1 MLLDHLYATPYTTTA
16 GDRTSDLLG
25 WRRMRTAWQRRLFPM
40 FTVLTWSRDFAEI
53 SLAMRVAALDC
64 DRRGDLEVLRDLE
77 VLFGLASLEAPDPNR
92 TGNPLG
98 ILNIERIRDYREA
111 HKGRPLCVSE
121 SYIQNLGYG
130 IGPHYGSALRGFG
143 LIDVNNRP
151 VFEDELHG
159 PMLPSKQDRK
169 TMEEIAR
176 RWFSE
181 KEGLRKGDLRT
192 LYLKF
197 WKPLA
202 KTRDETRK
210 GRTKAWKHL
219 VLSGERFTKPEF
231 AYFRTLAVEA
241 FELFKTQGSA
251 ENAAALRCS
260 VLAHIETKGPES
272 DLARHIRAGHAF
284 EVATGWADLLMDA
297 LVCFAGGAG
306 NARTGESADPSAPG
320 FSSTTDPEAPSTLS
334 TLTAFFELHP
344 RSLPVL
350 CQRLLDARWELLRW
364 DDGDAND
371 FRTFLADCGD
381 IAPVPTTPACEARD
395 ARETREATFAVL
407 RALVRRHMRQKGMQA
422 SVRIDDDGERLVAS
436 GPAPAYVGASVEVFK
451 RLDAEGADIKALTAV
466 SPLADSLSQPLST
479 PDAQPETEADR
490 LMKNFI
496 GINGTWRIF
505 ANWFELVTKDAATE
519 RLEAE
524 EAAEEDDLQ

>member
-1 MLLDHLYATPYTTTA
+1 MLLDHLHATPYITTA

-40 FTVLTWSRDFAEI
+40 FTVLTWSRDFAEM
-53 SLAMRVAALDC
+53 SLAMRVAACDC
-64 DRRGDLEVLRDLE
+64 DRPVNLEVLRDLE
-77 VLFGLASLEAPDPNR
+77 VLFGLASLEAPDPDR

-98 ILNIERIRDYREA
+98 ILNIERIRDYREV
-111 HKGRPLCVSE
+111 HKGRPLCVSK

-151 VFEDELHG
+151 VFEGELHA

-169 TMEEIAR
+169 TMEEIVR
-176 RWFSE
+176 RWLFE

-192 LYLKF
+192 LYRTL
-197 WKPLA
+197 WKPL
-202 KTRDETRK
+202 DETRDD
-210 GRTKAWKHL
+210 RTQAWKHL

-231 AYFRTLAVEA
+231 AYFRSLAVEA
-241 FELFKTQGSA
+241 FELFETSGPA
-251 ENAAALRCS
+251 ENAVALRRG
-260 VLAHIETKGPES
+260 VLTHIEAKDPES
-272 DLARHIRAGHAF
+272 DLAWHIRAGHAF

-306 NARTGESADPSAPG
+306 NARTGEPADPSAPG
-320 FSSTTDPEAPSTLS
+320 FSSTSDPDAPSSLSTLS
-334 TLTAFFELHP
+334 AFFELHP

-350 CQRLLDARWELLRW
+350 CQRLLDARRELLRW

-371 FRTFLADCGD
+371 FRTFLADCAD
-381 IAPVPTTPACEARD
+381 IAPVPTTPAREARD
-395 ARETREATFAVL
+395 VRETRETREATYAVL

-422 SVRIDDDGERLVAS
+422 SVRIDDGERLVAS
-436 GPAPAYVGASVEVFK
+436 GPAPSYVGASVEVLK
-451 RLDAEGADIKALTAV
+451 RFDAEGADLEALTV
-466 SPLADSLSQPLST
+466 VTPLTDSLSQPLST

-490 LMKNFI
+490 LLKNFI

-505 ANWFELVTKDAATE
+505 ANWFALVKKDAETE
-519 RLEAE
+519 CREAE

>member
-1 MLLDHLYATPYTTTA
+1 MLLNHLYATPYITTA

-64 DRRGDLEVLRDLE
+64 GRRVDPEALRDLE
-77 VLFGLASLEAPDPNR
+77 VLFGLASLEAPDPDR

-121 SYIQNLGYG
+121 SYIQNRGYG

-159 PMLPSKQDRK
+159 PMLPSKEDRK
-169 TMEEIAR
+169 QIAEIAR

-181 KEGLRKGDLRT
+181 KEGLREGDLRT
-192 LYLKF
+192 LYRTL
-197 WKPLA
+197 WQPLD
-202 KTRDETRK
+202 KTRE
-210 GRTKAWKHL
+210 GRTEAWKDL
-219 VLSGERFTKPEF
+219 VLSGKRFREPEF
-231 AYFRTLAVEA
+231 TYFRSLAVEA
-241 FELFKTQGSA
+241 FELFETSAPA
-251 ENAAALRCS
+251 ENAVALRRS
-260 VLAHIETKGPES
+260 VLARIESKDPES

-306 NARTGESADPSAPG
+306 NARTGAPADPSAPG
-320 FSSTTDPEAPSTLS
+320 SSSTSASDASSSLS
-334 TLTAFFELHP
+334 TLTAFFDLHP
-344 RSLPVL
+344 RLLPVL
-350 CQRLLDARWELLRW
+350 CQRLLDARRELLRW
-364 DDGDAND
+364 DDGEAND
-371 FRTFLADCGD
+371 FRTFLADCTD
-381 IAPVPTTPACEARD
+381 LEPVLTMSDRDVRETCEA
-395 ARETREATFAVL
+395 TCAVL
-407 RALVRRHMRQKGMQA
+407 RALIRRHMRQKGMQA

-436 GPAPAYVGASVEVFK
+436 GPAPGYVGASDEVLEC
-451 RLDAEGADIKALTAV
+451 LDAEGADLEALTAM
-466 SPLADSLSQPLST
+466 SPLTGSLPTS
-479 PDAQPETEADR
+479 DAQPETEADR
-490 LMKNFI
+490 LMKKFI

-505 ANWFELVTKDAATE
+505 ANWFELVKKDPATE
-519 RLEAE
+519 RREAE

>member
-1 MLLDHLYATPYTTTA
+1 MLLDHLYATPYITTA

-25 WRRMRTAWQRRLFPM
+25 WRRMRTAWQRQLFPM

-64 DRRGDLEVLRDLE
+64 GRRVNPEVLRDLE
-77 VLFGLASLEAPDPNR
+77 VLFGLASLEASDPDR

-121 SYIQNLGYG
+121 SYRQNRGYG

-143 LIDVNNRP
+143 LIDVNDRP
-151 VFEDELHG
+151 VFEGELHG

-192 LYLKF
+192 LYRTL
-197 WKPLA
+197 WKPL
-202 KTRDETRK
+202 DETRDD
-210 GRTKAWKHL
+210 RTQAWKHL

-231 AYFRTLAVEA
+231 AYFRALAVEA
-241 FELFKTQGSA
+241 FELFETSGPA
-251 ENAAALRCS
+251 ENAVALRRC
-260 VLAHIETKGPES
+260 VLAHIESKDPES
-272 DLARHIRAGHAF
+272 DLARHIRAGHTF

-306 NARTGESADPSAPG
+306 NARTGAPADPSAPG
-320 FSSTTDPEAPSTLS
+320 SSSTSASDAPSSLS
-334 TLTAFFELHP
+334 TLTAFFDLHP

-350 CQRLLDARWELLRW
+350 CQRLLDARRELLRW
-364 DDGDAND
+364 DDGEAND
-371 FRTFLADCGD
+371 FRTFLADCTD
-381 IAPVPTTPACEARD
+381 LDPVPTTPAHEARD
-395 ARETREATFAVL
+395 VRETREATFAVL
-407 RALVRRHMRQKGMQA
+407 RALIRRHMRLKGMQA
-422 SVRIDDDGERLVAS
+422 TVRCEDDGERLVAS
-436 GPAPAYVGASVEVFK
+436 CPAPSYVGASVEVLK
-451 RLDAEGADIKALTAV
+451 RLDAEGADLEVLTAV
-466 SPLADSLSQPLST
+466 SPLTEPFPT

-490 LMKNFI
+490 LMKKFI

-505 ANWFELVTKDAATE
+505 ANWFELVKKDPATE
-519 RLEAE
+519 RREAE

>member
-1 MLLDHLYATPYTTTA
+1 MLLDHLHATPYITTA

-64 DRRGDLEVLRDLE
+64 DRPVNLTVLRDLE
-77 VLFGLASLEAPDPNR
+77 VLFGLASLEAPDPDR

-121 SYIQNLGYG
+121 SYRQNRGYG

-143 LIDVNNRP
+143 LLDVNDRP
-151 VFEDELHG
+151 VFEGELHG

-181 KEGLRKGDLRT
+181 KEGPRKGDLRT
-192 LYLKF
+192 LYRTL
-197 WKPLA
+197 WKPL
-202 KTRDETRK
+202 DETRDD
-210 GRTKAWKHL
+210 RTQAWKHL
-219 VLSGERFTKPEF
+219 VRSGERFTKPEF
-231 AYFRTLAVEA
+231 AYFRVLADEA
-241 FELFKTQGSA
+241 FELFETSGPA
-251 ENAAALRCS
+251 ENAAALRRS
-260 VLAHIETKGPES
+260 VLAHIEAKDSGS

-306 NARTGESADPSAPG
+306 NARTGEPAAPSAPG
-320 FSSTTDPEAPSTLS
+320 AASTSTSDAPSTLSSLS

-350 CQRLLDARWELLRW
+350 CQRLLDARRELLRW
-364 DDGDAND
+364 DDGEAND
-371 FRTFLADCGD
+371 FRTFLADCAD
-381 IAPVPTTPACEARD
+381 IAPVPTTEARD
-395 ARETREATFAVL
+395 ARATREATYAVL

-436 GPAPAYVGASVEVFK
+436 CPAPSYVGASVEVLK
-451 RLDAEGADIKALTAV
+451 RLDAEGADLEVLTAV
-466 SPLADSLSQPLST
+466 SPLTEPFPT

-490 LMKNFI
+490 LMKKFI

-505 ANWFELVTKDAATE
+505 ANWFELVKKDPATE
-519 RLEAE
+519 RREAE

>member
-1 MLLDHLYATPYTTTA
+1 MLLDHLYATPYITTA

-64 DRRGDLEVLRDLE
+64 GRRVDLEALRDLE
-77 VLFGLASLEAPDPNR
+77 VLFGLASLEAPDSDR

-98 ILNIERIRDYREA
+98 ILNIERIRDYRDA
-111 HKGRPLCVSE
+111 RNGQPFCVPDTFRT
-121 SYIQNLGYG
+121 NLGYG

-151 VFEDELHG
+151 DFEDELHTL
-159 PMLPSKQDRK
+159 MLPGKEDRK
-169 TMEEIAR
+169 QIADVAR
-176 RWFSE
+176 QWFSK
-181 KEGLRKGDLRT
+181 KEELRKEDLKT
-192 LYLKF
+192 LYAVL
-197 WKPLA
+197 WAHL
-202 KTRDETRK
+202 DETRK
-210 GRTKAWKHL
+210 DRTQAWKYL
-219 VLSGERFTKPEF
+219 VLSGERFKKPEF
-231 AYFRTLAVEA
+231 AYFRALAVEA
-241 FELFKTQGSA
+241 FELFETSGPV
-251 ENAAALRCS
+251 ENAVALRRC
-260 VLAHIETKGPES
+260 VLARIESKDPES

-306 NARTGESADPSAPG
+306 NARTGAPADPSAPG
-320 FSSTTDPEAPSTLS
+320 SSSTSASDAPSSLS
-334 TLTAFFELHP
+334 TLTAFFDLHP

-350 CQRLLDARWELLRW
+350 CQRLLDARREFLRW

-371 FRTFLADCGD
+371 FRTFLADCTD
-381 IAPVPTTPACEARD
+381 LDPVPTTPAREARD
-395 ARETREATFAVL
+395 VRETREATFAVL
-407 RALVRRHMRQKGMQA
+407 RALIRRHMRLKGMQA
-422 SVRIDDDGERLVAS
+422 TVRCEDDGERLVMS
-436 GPAPAYVGASVEVFK
+436 GPKPAYVGASDAVLK
-451 RLDAEGADIKALTAV
+451 RLDAEGTDLEALTAV
-466 SPLADSLSQPLST
+466 SPLTEPLPT

-490 LMKNFI
+490 LMKKFI

-505 ANWFELVTKDAATE
+505 ANWFELVKKDSATE
-519 RLEAE
+519 RREAE

>member
-1 MLLDHLYATPYTTTA
+1 MLLDHLHATPYITTA

-25 WRRMRTAWQRRLFPM
+25 WRRMRTAWQRQLFPM

-64 DRRGDLEVLRDLE
+64 GRRVDLEALRDLE
-77 VLFGLASLEAPDPNR
+77 VLFGLASLEAPDPDR

-98 ILNIERIRDYREA
+98 ILNIERIRDYRDA
-111 HKGRPLCVSE
+111 HKGRPLSVSDAYLE
-121 SYIQNLGYG
+121 NRGYG

-143 LIDVNNRP
+143 LIDTNDRP
-151 VFEDELHG
+151 VFEGELHA

-169 TMEEIAR
+169 TMEEIVR

-192 LYLKF
+192 LYRML
-197 WKPLA
+197 WKPLN
-202 KTRDETRK
+202 KMRDV
-210 GRTKAWKHL
+210 RTQAWKDL

-231 AYFRTLAVEA
+231 AYFRALADEA
-241 FELFKTQGSA
+241 FELFETSGPA
-251 ENAAALRCS
+251 ENAAALRRS
-260 VLAHIETKGPES
+260 VLAHIETKDPES

-284 EVATGWADLLMDA
+284 EVATGWADLLMDV
-297 LVCFAGGAG
+297 LVCFVGGAG
-306 NARTGESADPSAPG
+306 NTRTGEPADPSAPG
-320 FSSTTDPEAPSTLS
+320 AASTSTSDTPSSLSTLS
-334 TLTAFFELHP
+334 ALFDLHP

-350 CQRLLDARWELLRW
+350 CQRLLDARRELLRW
-364 DDGDAND
+364 DDGEAND
-371 FRTFLADCGD
+371 FRTFLADCAD
-381 IAPVPTTPACEARD
+381 ITPVPTTPAHEARD
-395 ARETREATFAVL
+395 VRETREATCVVL

-422 SVRIDDDGERLVAS
+422 SVRIDDSGERLVAS
-436 GPAPAYVGASVEVFK
+436 GPAPAYVGASDEVFE
-451 RLDAEGADIKALTAV
+451 RLDAEGADIEALTAV
-466 SPLADSLSQPLST
+466 SPLTDSLSQSLST
-479 PDAQPETEADR
+479 LDAQPETEADR
-490 LMKNFI
+490 LLKNFI

-505 ANWFELVTKDAATE
+505 ANWFELVKKDPTTE